1 MSRVNTLNM
10 DGKRK
15 KRAGGWLATTPAY
28 KKAYVVLQEPVSLPD
43 NLFPFNFF
51 EAEEQKMKEQEE
63 KEKQEIVQ
71 RTKFKRRHRIPNKSE
86 PSI

>member
-1 MSRVNTLNM
+1 M
-10 DGKRK
+10 
-15 KRAGGWLATTPAY
+15 ATTPAY

-63 KEKQEIVQ
+63 VQKKCVDRLKHLYKQADI
-71 RTKFKRRHRIPNKSE
+71 RKNFIFLHISKDKWRNANLK
-86 PSI
+86 